1 MKITE
6 VRIFKK
12 EGHDKKLR
20 AFATI
25 TIDDSFV
32 VRDIKIIEGS
42 KGLFV
47 AMPSRRL
54 KEPCPKCHH
63 RNVVRS
69 AYCNQCGSQLKQA
82 ARETFTSEADETAL
96 RQNEHKDVAHPITS
110 ECREYIQTTVLQAY
124 EQQKGKLENERH
136 DSEHS

>member
-12 EGHDKKLR
+12 ANYDKKLR

-25 TIDDSFV
+25 TIDNCFV
-32 VRDIKIIEGS
+32 VRDIKIIDGS

-54 KEPCPKCHH
+54 KVSCARCGN
-63 RNVVRS
+63 RNVIRS
-69 AYCNQCGSQLKQA
+69 AYCSHCGSGLHGDVKHENLDKNNA
-82 ARETFTSEADETAL
+82 SL
-96 RQNEHKDVAHPITS
+96 RQSEHKDIVHPITI
-110 ECREYIQTTVLQAY
+110 ECREYVQKTVLDAY
-124 EQQKGKLENERH
+124 TQKKDEPGSKE
-136 DSEHS
+136 STA